1 MYTTQMPAGILERIA
16 LATKEALDKAVEL
29 GRNGYLEHSREKGGL
44 AVAPDFVDVNDKV
57 EVYLFF
63 DCVVTCGR
71 VLFGAG
77 LYDDFVDTHMTV
89 EVDSETRMF
98 SLVPEDWGA
107 IMTDHREAK
116 GDRLTIKTL
125 DLRGDQ

>member
-1 MYTTQMPAGILERIA
+1 MNTFQLPAGILERIA

-44 AVAPDFVDVNDKV
+44 AVPPDFVDVNDKV

-77 LYDDFVDTHMTV
+77 LYDDFIDTYMIV